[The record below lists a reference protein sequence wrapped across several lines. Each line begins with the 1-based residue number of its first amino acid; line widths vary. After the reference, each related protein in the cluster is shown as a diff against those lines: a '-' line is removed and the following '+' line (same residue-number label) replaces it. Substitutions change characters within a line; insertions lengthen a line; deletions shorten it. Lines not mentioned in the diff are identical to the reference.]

1 MFRSQENSAFFS
13 EQHVDIFPGELTAI
27 VPSSQHAVL
36 VSSLPTL
43 HWPLKTQNLVLLQE
57 SEARVVCPACFS
69 PPLGLQAVSLCTA
82 QNAWLQ
88 GSCTCKPP
96 AGSRIY
102 GSPLEQQ
109 LPSALTSYVLV
120 PFAPGIGVPAGFLEA
135 FIQGFVI
142 SGSTWAFAESIEKW
156 FLNSDCIKESSILGV

>member
-13 EQHVDIFPGELTAI
+13 EQHVDTFPGELTAI

-43 HWPLKTQNLVLLQE
+43 HWPLTTQNLVLLQE
-57 SEARVVCPACFS
+57 SEAQVVCPACFS
-69 PPLGLQAVSLCTA
+69 PPLDLQAPLLCTA

-96 AGSRIY
+96 GGSRFY
-102 GSPLEQQ
+102 GSPLEQR
-109 LPSALTSYVLV
+109 LPSALLLCLFPLPQGSGYL
-120 PFAPGIGVPAGFLEA
+120 
-135 FIQGFVI
+135 QGFWKLSFRV
-142 SGSTWAFAESIEKW
+142 
-156 FLNSDCIKESSILGV
+156 L